1 MTVPGMPPEIK
12 DTIKDYILLEFLP
25 GESPDSLDDSTPL
38 ITGGVLDSI
47 ATIKLISFLEERF
60 GIQIE
65 PHEMNADYLNF
76 LPDIATLVASKNPRG

>member
-1 MTVPGMPPEIK
+1 MTQQIK
-12 DTIKDYILLEFLP
+12 DIVTEYILREFLP

-60 GIQIE
+60 GVQIE
-65 PHEMNADYLNF
+65 PSEMNADYLNF
-76 LPDIATLVASKNPRG
+76 LPDIANLVASKQTGDEV